1 MTNLWS
7 SPAWKNGVRVRCIAA
22 FKRKCSRRV
31 QRHNPFEPG
40 HGSRQHIQR
49 LTRCTGPWTGSAS
62 GARKSL
68 DHVKRL
74 PSALI
79 EHDTSLASRP
89 VRIKE
94 QQDQICTFRL
104 RQCSILDAEL
114 FGDRDDKTRAQVEA
128 ELPAFRKPAH
138 DFQEVVACPLARA
151 KELRQGSRAAHLL
164 KHAQPAIRRQGIEAK
179 KSVFLECAS
188 PTSQLTPRKSQTGAG
203 GTTLNQKRPL
213 AARRRLDHRPCS
225 RTSQACRSSEARRV
239 ICPCS
244 LLSSRHSG
252 SIHDLQPIRHDAVL
266 G

>member
-1 MTNLWS
+1 MYVCGAS
-7 SPAWKNGVRVRCIAA
+7 RPS
-22 FKRKCSRRV
+22 KRKCSRRV

-203 GTTLNQKRPL
+203 GTTLNQEAATRCSSSPRPPAML
-213 AARRRLDHRPCS
+213 SDFTGMSILGGSQGHLPLQSLELEAFREYPRSAAH
-225 RTSQACRSSEARRV
+225 TA
-239 ICPCS
+239 
-244 LLSSRHSG
+244 
-252 SIHDLQPIRHDAVL
+252 
-266 G
+266 